1 MYVIFYLFYFII
13 IYYFY
18 LIYFL
23 LQVIF
28 YLIYLLYILFI
39 HNYLFFRL
47 IFKNLIYIF
56 YPLGSHLYSFLDIH
70 ISNNHVNWQYNI
82 MGKYNTIWKCS
93 AFSPSLVHMM
103 TVIKP
108 LFRRYWSFKYKTF
121 TSFWFGLNIYNI
133 CQVWLTSLRGVI
145 IATEWRILLIKVIWL
160 FFTY

>member
-23 LQVIF
+23 LKVIF

-39 HNYLFFRL
+39 LNYRL

-56 YPLGSHLYSFLDIH
+56 NPLGSHLYSFLDIH

>member
-39 HNYLFFRL
+39 LNYRL

-56 YPLGSHLYSFLDIH
+56 YPLGSHLYSFLYIH